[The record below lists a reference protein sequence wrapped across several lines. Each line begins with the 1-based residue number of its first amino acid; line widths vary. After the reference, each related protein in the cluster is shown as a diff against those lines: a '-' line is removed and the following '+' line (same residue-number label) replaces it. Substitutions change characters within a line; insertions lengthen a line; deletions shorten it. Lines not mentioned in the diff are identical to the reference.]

1 MSAINQISRAN
12 LLCPSFSPNFT
23 ADATQSCEVNLT
35 VNFTDNSVGAT
46 SWAWDVDGDDI
57 TDYTTQNVTHT
68 YGVTGEFDVA
78 LTISDSSVNAS
89 KVKIKYIKVGA
100 IEMNTSTVTLSL
112 TLDDNPDE
120 TSWEFVDGN
129 NTVVYSGGPYTGFFD
144 ANTTKT
150 ETFTINPNECYYFKI
165 SDSASDGICCSTG
178 NGLYELRADD
188 NSLLITGGDFNSNTT
203 HNLYSGTLSVNDF
216 STQVIELFPNPTS
229 GRLTIK
235 SQSLPDSYIIY
246 NALGQVLKQSQM
258 TSDIELNINVQNLN
272 NGIYFIKLNKG
283 NSSQVLSFIKN

>member
-1 MSAINQISRAN
+1 V
-12 LLCPSFSPNFT
+12 
-23 ADATQSCEVNLT
+23 DLT
-35 VNFTDNSVGAT
+35 PV
-46 SWAWDVDGDDI
+46 
-57 TDYTTQNVTHT
+57 
-68 YGVTGEFDVA
+68 
-78 LTISDSSVNAS
+78 
-89 KVKIKYIKVGA
+89 
-100 IEMNTSTVTLSL
+100 
-112 TLDDNPDE
+112 
-120 TSWEFVDGN
+120 
-129 NTVVYSGGPYTGFFD
+129 FFD

-150 ETFTINPNECYYFKI
+150 ETFTINPNECYAFKI
-165 SDSASDGICCSTG
+165 NDSAGDGICCSTG

-216 STQVIELFPNPTS
+216 STKAIELFPNPTS
-229 GRLTIK
+229 GRITIK

>member
-144 ANTTKT
+144 ANTT
-150 ETFTINPNECYYFKI
+150 ETFTINPNECYAFKI
-165 SDSASDGICCSTG
+165 NDSAGDGICCSTG

-216 STQVIELFPNPTS
+216 STQAIELFPNPTS
-229 GRLTIK
+229 GRITIK